1 VFEQTATHAASTSAT
16 ATVQPRAV
24 VQARVAPSVGQRA
37 VALAARQAGKPYRY
51 GSTGPSAFDCSGF
64 TTYIFNTQLG
74 KRLPRT
80 SAAQAA
86 ALPKVAQAAKQPGD
100 LLFFRSGS
108 RVTHVG
114 IYAGGGRMWAA
125 PTSGDR
131 VKLQSIYSSRYS
143 VGRVV

>member
-1 VFEQTATHAASTSAT
+1 
-16 ATVQPRAV
+16 VQARAV